1 MVPNSVPEGYD
12 DPVPV
17 DEQVC
22 DRVRVDMMQCVS
34 RTHTAPDVPA
44 ATRAQPP
51 GWRDPRLWVGVA
63 LVAVSV
69 VAGARLLDGADRSVT
84 VWAAAVDLAPGD
96 RLSAEDLVATSVRFE
111 DAADLDRYLA
121 TDDPLPDGLQL
132 VRGLG
137 EGELVPGAAL
147 GSPEEGDTVSLS
159 LSFPSELVPSGI
171 ATGSVVEL
179 WVVPGEAARRSELSG
194 PVLSDVVVIDAPA
207 AGESLGSVGVG
218 RQLVLGIPRDESEAL
233 AELLA
238 ASEEQRVRVL
248 GQG

>member
-1 MVPNSVPEGYD
+1 M
-12 DPVPV
+12 

-22 DRVRVDMMQCVS
+22 GRARVDMMRCVS
-34 RTHTAPDVPA
+34 RTHAAPDVPTA
-44 ATRAQPP
+44 VRAQPP

-69 VAGARLLDGADRSVT
+69 VAGARLLGGADDSVT
-84 VWAAAVDLAPGD
+84 VWAAASDLAPGD
-96 RLSAEDLVATSVRFE
+96 RLGADDLVATTVRFGE
-111 DAADLDRYLA
+111 PADLDRYLA
-121 TDDPLPDGLQL
+121 TTDPLPDELQL

-137 EGELVPGAAL
+137 AGELVPAAAL
-147 GSPEEGDTVSLS
+147 GSAEESDTVSLS
-159 LSFPSELVPSGI
+159 LSFPTELVPSGI

-179 WVVPGEAARRSELSG
+179 WVVPGDDARRTELSG
-194 PVLSDVVVIDAPA
+194 PVLDDVVVIDAPSA
-207 AGESLGSVGVG
+207 SESLGSVGVG
-218 RQLVLGIPRDESEAL
+218 RQLVLGIPRDEPDAL

>member
-1 MVPNSVPEGYD
+1 M
-12 DPVPV
+12 
-17 DEQVC
+17 
-22 DRVRVDMMQCVS
+22 S

-63 LVAVSV
+63 LVAASV
-69 VAGARLLDGADRSVT
+69 VAGARLLDGADESIT
-84 VWAAAVDLAPGD
+84 VWAAASDLAPGD
-96 RLSAEDLVATSVRFE
+96 RLDADDLVATSVRFGE
-111 DAADLDRYLA
+111 PTDVGRYLV

-132 VRGLG
+132 VRGIG

-147 GSPEEGDTVSLS
+147 GSPEESDTVSLS

-171 ATGSVVEL
+171 ETGSVVEL
-179 WVVPGEAARRSELSG
+179 WVVPGAESRRDELSG
-194 PVLSDVVVIDAPA
+194 PVLSDVVVIDAPTA
-207 AGESLGSVGVG
+207 ADSLGSVGAG
-218 RQLVLGIPRDESEAL
+218 RQLVLGIPRGEPEAL
-233 AELLA
+233 ADLLA

>member
-1 MVPNSVPEGYD
+1 
-12 DPVPV
+12 
-17 DEQVC
+17 
-22 DRVRVDMMQCVS
+22 MMLPVS
-34 RTHTAPDVPA
+34 RTHAALEVPP

-69 VAGARLLDGADRSVT
+69 VAGARLLGAADDT
-84 VWAAAVDLAPGD
+84 VAVWSAAADLAPGD

-111 DAADLDRYLA
+111 EPADLARYLA
-121 TDDPLPDGLQL
+121 TDDPLPDDLQL

-137 EGELVPGAAL
+137 EGELVPAAAL
-147 GSPEEGDTVSLS
+147 GSAARSDTVSLS
-159 LSFPSELVPSGI
+159 LSFPAELVPSGI

-179 WVVPGEAARRSELSG
+179 WVVPGEEARRGEPSG
-194 PVLSDVVVIDAPA
+194 PLLADVVVIDAPTSA
-207 AGESLGSVGVG
+207 ESLGAVGLG

-233 AELLA
+233 GELLA